1 MIVGLGAA
9 GRQIGV
15 HVTAIDGLDFLD
27 IHLRLLCAAV
37 PTICLNGIGEFPVL
51 QAVVGDKEVHTR
63 HGIGGGILVTSHREV
78 VLVLHYRQTVMNDA
92 VNLALHHL
100 AVEVKDVRTRLAA
113 GGAELLEQLGKRY
126 ILTEEMLLVNLFLE
140 NHVGL
145 LAGLTLAQEEEA
157 VVLALGGIEYGTH
170 LVALTDAQ
178 TVGQQLDGLDVSLKV
193 SNDGVLGIV
202 EALLAET
209 RLIRRKGDI
218 VL

>member
-1 MIVGLGAA
+1 
-9 GRQIGV
+9 
-15 HVTAIDGLDFLD
+15 
-27 IHLRLLCAAV
+27 
-37 PTICLNGIGEFPVL
+37 
-51 QAVVGDKEVHTR
+51 
-63 HGIGGGILVTSHREV
+63 
-78 VLVLHYRQTVMNDA
+78 
-92 VNLALHHL
+92 
-100 AVEVKDVRTRLAA
+100 
-113 GGAELLEQLGKRY
+113 
-126 ILTEEMLLVNLFLE
+126 MLLVNLFLE